1 MSGNKFRNAVKEYI
15 ENWNRNYNL
24 GIKIKLEQPL
34 GYRFLNNLRII
45 DILLYRNNRFLGIEC
60 KYQGVSGTAYQ
71 KLIYTLEDCK
81 TTPIPTIIVFAGNG
95 IKEDVKSKLITSG
108 YGIEVLY
115 EDGLVKEKGF
125 PVLLQ
130 RIAIELGIDWFDMD
144 IFNKKGERYE
154 NS

>member
-1 MSGNKFRNAVKEYI
+1 MSGKSFRDAVKDYI
-15 ENWNRNYNL
+15 ENWNKEYNL
-24 GIKIKLEQPL
+24 DIKIKVEQPL
-34 GYRFLNNLRII
+34 GYRFLNSLRII

-60 KYQGVSGTAYQ
+60 KHQSAPGTAYQ

-81 TTPIPTIIVFAGNG
+81 TTPIPTVIVFAGNG

-115 EDGLVKEKGF
+115 ENGSVKEKSF

-144 IFNKKGERYE
+144 VFNKNK
-154 NS
+154 